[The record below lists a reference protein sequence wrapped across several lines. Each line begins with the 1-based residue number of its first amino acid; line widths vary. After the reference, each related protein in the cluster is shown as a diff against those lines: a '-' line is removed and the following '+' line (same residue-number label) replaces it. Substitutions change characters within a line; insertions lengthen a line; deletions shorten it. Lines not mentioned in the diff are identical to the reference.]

1 MIALVP
7 KVFPWIAM
15 AALAAFVGGRPR
27 RTALADHPTLR
38 SASVGPFDLDAAE
51 PGRGRAADAP
61 WRIPAK
67 GWKDIVWRTYQE
79 MGRSRLTAL
88 AGGATYFLLLA
99 TFPAIAAFVSIYGLF
114 SNVATVE
121 SQLQTLAAFFP
132 RPMLEL
138 IGSQMIRLA
147 TERQGAL
154 GAAFAVS
161 VLLSLWSANGGMKS
175 LFSAVNVAYGERE
188 KRDYFIRTLIT
199 YAATLSTL
207 LFATATTL
215 LVIGAPVVFGH
226 LGVRR
231 QGPWWIPFRWAVL
244 WLIAAIVFTLL
255 YRYAPSRTHAR
266 WRWVAPGGALAAIL
280 WISGS
285 LLFSWYIDNF
295 THFGVT
301 YGSLGAMIGY
311 MLWVWVSMLI
321 ILLGAELNSEIEHQT
336 AIDTTIGPPAP
347 MGERGAVM
355 ADTLGAAFTVSP
367 KEGGAYI
374 GAVILRQVKLLLR
387 RLGVLKRP
395 IPPIKPPG

>member
-207 LFATATTL
+207 LFAT
-215 LVIGAPVVFGH
+215 
-226 LGVRR
+226 
-231 QGPWWIPFRWAVL
+231 
-244 WLIAAIVFTLL
+244 
-255 YRYAPSRTHAR
+255 
-266 WRWVAPGGALAAIL
+266 
-280 WISGS
+280 
-285 LLFSWYIDNF
+285 
-295 THFGVT
+295 
-301 YGSLGAMIGY
+301 
-311 MLWVWVSMLI
+311 
-321 ILLGAELNSEIEHQT
+321 
-336 AIDTTIGPPAP
+336 
-347 MGERGAVM
+347 
-355 ADTLGAAFTVSP
+355 
-367 KEGGAYI
+367 
-374 GAVILRQVKLLLR
+374 
-387 RLGVLKRP
+387 
-395 IPPIKPPG
+395 